1 VRFARRW
8 QSWVGPSVAPI
19 EGVQL
24 RIGILKLKRQT
35 FACADAAIHRVT
47 HLGFLVLEAIG
58 QLIAELKRLLLT
70 NGYSQ
75 EQIASDVGVS
85 PITVN
90 QCGLS

>member
-1 VRFARRW
+1 MDC
-8 QSWVGPSVAPI
+8 SSVAPI

-24 RIGILKLKRQT
+24 RIGVLKLKSELA
-35 FACADAAIHRVT
+35 ACLDTTMHSVT